1 MSGAPTARSSA
12 STRRRRAWRAR
23 PIPPR
28 CWRRAR
34 TRPKLQIYFQG
45 ERGMAKNRAQAEQ
58 DFIGQMVRRIYNLRA
73 RRATASRPENI
84 AISILTVVVGQIDDA
99 A

>member
-1 MSGAPTARSSA
+1 
-12 STRRRRAWRAR
+12 
-23 PIPPR
+23 
-28 CWRRAR
+28 
-34 TRPKLQIYFQG
+34 
-45 ERGMAKNRAQAEQ
+45 MAKNRAQAEQ

-99 A
+99 AERARVVALFEAEFSGAVDAFVADAARRKAAN